1 MQTFKKISLITIILF
16 YLLTGTN
23 HFRNPAPYLNI
34 IPPYIPYPSLAN
46 VLAGSFEVL
55 LALMLI
61 FPRTRRLAA
70 WGIILMLAVFLP
82 VHISMIG
89 DAPLK
94 LGNLI
99 VTPLIGWI
107 RLVILRPLLIPVGMV
122 VNRGIM
128 TFKSHSGKLYFSQ
141 IRN

>member
-16 YLLTGTN
+16 YLLAGTN

-46 VLAGSFEVL
+46 VLGGSFEVL

-61 FPRTRRLAA
+61 FPKTRRLAA

-94 LGNLI
+94 LGNLT
-99 VTPLIGWI
+99 VTPLIGSI
-107 RLVILRPLLIPVGMV
+107 RLVILHPLLIPVGMV